1 VCTDS
6 CNNACANKGL
16 SSIMQRQQLG
26 CEAIWRS
33 PRTSS
38 SSSSSSSCV
47 ARTVQECDEEFYRN
61 SIVLKEETIT
71 LFGSKVSVF
80 LWKCLVIIRG
90 CKCCR
95 VRGAVCCTE
104 HRKA

>member
-1 VCTDS
+1 MCTDS
-6 CNNACANKGL
+6 SNNACANKGL

-38 SSSSSSSCV
+38 SSSSCV
-47 ARTVQECDEEFYRN
+47 ARTVQECDEEFYCN
-61 SIVLKEETIT
+61 CIVFKEETIT

-80 LWKCLVIIRG
+80 LWKCLVI
-90 CKCCR
+90 
-95 VRGAVCCTE
+95 E
-104 HRKA
+104 PY